1 MIRIRGPD
9 QARRIDDPDIRQ
21 LVEQRFH
28 EICNGEPYDREVHG
42 EMIVVEAGDTLDS
55 LESETGLPI
64 ATNPF
69 DESRFPDP
77 EFVPIAEALEE
88 HAATYEMTF
97 ILTDDGCGVSLFI
110 PKRPDIDPELL
121 SLCAKFSVP
130 AFDPATR

>member
-1 MIRIRGPD
+1 MLIVRGPD
-9 QARRIDDPDIRQ
+9 AAGGIVNRDIRS
-21 LVEQRFH
+21 LVERRFA
-28 EICNGEPYDREVHG
+28 EICNGEPYDRDVHG

-64 ATNPF
+64 ATIPF

-77 EFVPIAEALEE
+77 EFVPVAEALEE

-130 AFDPATR
+130 AFDPAAR

>member
-9 QARRIDDPDIRQ
+9 QASRITDPGIRQ
-21 LVEQRFH
+21 LIERRFT
-28 EICNGEPYDREVHG
+28 EICAGEPYDRDVHG
-42 EMIVVEAGDTLDS
+42 EMVVVEPGDTL
-55 LESETGLPI
+55 ESVEEETGLPI

-69 DESRFPDP
+69 DECRFPDANFLP
-77 EFVPIAEALEE
+77 VAEALEE